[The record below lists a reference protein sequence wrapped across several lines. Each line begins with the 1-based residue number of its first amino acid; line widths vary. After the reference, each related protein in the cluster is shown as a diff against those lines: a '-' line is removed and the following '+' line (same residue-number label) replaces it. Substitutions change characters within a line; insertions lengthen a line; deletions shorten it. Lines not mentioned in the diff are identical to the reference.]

1 MIQTVNCLLKAG
13 NMGRKIIE
21 IELHFSALYAII
33 IASFRI
39 HDKKGGE
46 DKACRARRRTQA
58 G

>member
-33 IASFRI
+33 RI
-39 HDKKGGE
+39 VNQQG
-46 DKACRARRRTQA
+46 KAR
-58 G
+58 